1 MYLIGTTVGSL
12 DCSYVCPI
20 YPLAGARVCVCVCVC
35 VCVRVRVCVCACA
48 HVCVCVCVCVCS
60 RVCEC
65 SRVCVNVCLYVCL
78 YVCVGEIVCV
88 FPHTCVWDL
97 RCMQMWMHVR
107 RCVVVVYYILCH
119 HYPVQHNIPSTPQ
132 LHRFWYAVCIKDML
146 WTCWTS
152 MTALHSSC
160 ARAHGTICWAVLAFP
175 WNACFVPK
183 LERGAGLVCVWLE
196 LNECL

>member
-1 MYLIGTTVGSL
+1 MYVP
-12 DCSYVCPI
+12 YVH
-20 YPLAGARVCVCVCVC
+20 LQV
-35 VCVRVRVCVCACA
+35 
-48 HVCVCVCVCVCS
+48 HVCVCVCVCVF
-60 RVCEC
+60 
-65 SRVCVNVCLYVCL
+65 L
-78 YVCVGEIVCV
+78 YVCVEELVCVCV
-88 FPHTCVWDL
+88 FPHVCVGFEVYA
-97 RCMQMWMHVR
+97 MWMHVR

-132 LHRFWYAVCIKDML
+132 LRRFWYGVCIKDML
-146 WTCWTS
+146 WTRWTLL
-152 MTALHSSC
+152 TALHSSC